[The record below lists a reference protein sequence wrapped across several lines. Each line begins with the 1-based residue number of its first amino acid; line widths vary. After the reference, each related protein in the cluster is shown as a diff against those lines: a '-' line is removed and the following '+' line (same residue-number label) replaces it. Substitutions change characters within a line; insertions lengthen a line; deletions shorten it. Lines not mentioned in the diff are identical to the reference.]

1 MNHPPGKK
9 TLPYRKSC
17 HKPLLLEGVSSLKM
31 RSIQYRTHQNKC
43 VCIRF
48 AFALN
53 SYWSSSGRNT
63 VLIPS
68 TIISICSISAYS
80 SQILNHGAS
89 FRQKQGRARQRE
101 SLARRHVD
109 PHGPRLPLPVDDLSF
124 GHDHYLSSVITCSQ
138 PKPRA
143 YGLKPEKTSGLPLP
157 VPSSESHEQAVVN
170 LSIFNVWIQPLL

>member
-1 MNHPPGKK
+1 
-9 TLPYRKSC
+9 
-17 HKPLLLEGVSSLKM
+17 M
-31 RSIQYRTHQNKC
+31 RSIQHRPHQNKC

-68 TIISICSISAYS
+68 TIISIYSISVYS
-80 SQILNHGAS
+80 SQIFNHGAS

-101 SLARRHVD
+101 SLARRRVD

-124 GHDHYLSSVITCSQ
+124 GHDYYLSSVITCSQ

-143 YGLKPEKTSGLPLP
+143 YGLKPEK
-157 VPSSESHEQAVVN
+157 QAAFHFQCQVASPMSKRY
-170 LSIFNVWIQPLL
+170 SIFRSLMSGSNHYFRNKNIHVKLLAACLVHITALSH